1 MKAGQRYGEVTGNI
15 WSYAQRGDTTGVKA
29 ALARGVD
36 ANACN
41 IAGWTPSHAAAAG
54 GQVHILR
61 LLIRHGGVDLTLRD
75 RAGNQA
81 AHQAA
86 LGGHA
91 ACLEELARAGA
102 DLSAVRLSGCKGAAA
117 RDLVAAAT
125 RKRTPRDADEPP
137 VVGYARVQ
145 ARSNAF
151 FGPRRQPISCKIR
164 REILKR
170 KRRERHEKARD
181 GAGAEKTDG
190 DGDADGDVPGD
201 GEGRADDPRASA
213 LGLERGYRDT
223 VRAIKQNT
231 KLSRGAR
238 RAKARAD
245 SSDAALAEAAA
256 ALALDA
262 PEPDGTESDDASDD
276 DAAAPAGASAF
287 GLLAD
292 SEESD
297 DDDAAA
303 PAGASA
309 FGLLADSESDD
320 SDGAGA

>member
-1 MKAGQRYGEVTGNI
+1 MKAGQRYSEVTGNI

-125 RKRTPRDADEPP
+125 RKKAPRDADEAP

-190 DGDADGDVPGD
+190 DGDAEGD
-201 GEGRADDPRASA
+201 GEGDADDPRASA
-213 LGLERGYRDT
+213 LGLERGYRET

-262 PEPDGTESDDASDD
+262 PEPDETEDDDASDDDAAAAAGTSAFGLLADSDPDSDSD

-287 GLLAD
+287 GLLV
-292 SEESD
+292 
-297 DDDAAA
+297 
-303 PAGASA
+303 
-309 FGLLADSESDD
+309 DSESDD
-320 SDGAGA
+320 SDGARA

>member
-137 VVGYARVQ
+137 VVGYARAQ

-181 GAGAEKTDG
+181 GAGAETTDG
-190 DGDADGDVPGD
+190 GVDADGDVPGD
-201 GEGRADDPRASA
+201 ADDRADDPRASA

-256 ALALDA
+256 ALALD
-262 PEPDGTESDDASDD
+262 EPDGTEDDDASDD
-276 DAAAPAGASAF
+276 DAAAAAGASAF

-292 SEESD
+292 SDSD
-297 DDDAAA
+297 SDDAAA
-303 PAGASA
+303 AAGTSA
-309 FGLLADSESDD
+309 FGLLADSEESGD

>member
-1 MKAGQRYGEVTGNI
+1 MKAGQRYSEVTGNI

-61 LLIRHGGVDLTLRD
+61 LLIRHGVDLTLRD

-201 GEGRADDPRASA
+201 GEGDADDPRASA
-213 LGLERGYRDT
+213 LGLERGYRET

-256 ALALDA
+256 ALALDV
-262 PEPDGTESDDASDD
+262 PEPHGTEDDDASDD

-287 GLLAD
+287 GLLA
-292 SEESD
+292 E
-297 DDDAAA
+297 
-303 PAGASA
+303 
-309 FGLLADSESDD
+309 SESDD
-320 SDGAGA
+320 SDGASA

>member
-1 MKAGQRYGEVTGNI
+1 MKAGQRYSEVTGNI

-61 LLIRHGGVDLTLRD
+61 LLIRHGVDLTLRD

-125 RKRTPRDADEPP
+125 RKRAPRDADEPP

-201 GEGRADDPRASA
+201 GDDRADDPRASA
-213 LGLERGYRDT
+213 LGLERGYRET

-256 ALALDA
+256 ALALD
-262 PEPDGTESDDASDD
+262 EPDGTEDDDAS
-276 DAAAPAGASAF
+276 
-287 GLLAD
+287 
-292 SEESD
+292 

-320 SDGAGA
+320 SDGAGAEDGREGRVDV